1 MKLYFVS
8 VAVITCLSA
17 AVPTHAAVTVIGKGQ
32 TVDCFQ
38 AGAKA
43 SRDAL
48 HMVDRN
54 DALASCNVAL
64 ADKILAKDSTATLIN
79 RGLIETSMGEAEKA
93 IADYDAALARDANMA
108 EAYIGRGLT
117 LLRAERYEAARADFD
132 QALALGTAD
141 AHIVYFDRGVA
152 QEKVGNI
159 TAAYHDYKQAL
170 AVAPD
175 FKPASDEL
183 SRFHVVDKRV
193 ATSR

>member
-1 MKLYFVS
+1 MKLYFAS
-8 VAVITCLSA
+8 AAMIACLSTA
-17 AVPTHAAVTVIGKGQ
+17 LPVQAAVTVIGKGP

-38 AGAKA
+38 AAAKA

-48 HMVDRN
+48 PLVDRG
-54 DALASCNVAL
+54 DALANCNAAL
-64 ADKILAKDSTATLIN
+64 ADKILAKDRTATLVN
-79 RGLIETSMGEAEKA
+79 RGLIETSAGQTDEA
-93 IADYDAALARDANMA
+93 IADYDAALARDANMT

-117 LLRAERYEAARADFD
+117 LLHTERYEAARADFD
-132 QALALGTAD
+132 HALALGTAN

-152 QEKVGNI
+152 QEKAGNI

-193 ATSR
+193 AANR